1 MSFNLNKLTV
11 KAQEVVQNAIEIA
24 QNYNNQLVEP
34 EHIFAS
40 MLQEAGSVAESMVQK
55 TGANVAQLKV
65 KVGEF
70 LESLPKVSGAGIG
83 NQALSQNTAKLFDKA
98 ANEAKNLKDEFVSTE

>member
-11 KAQEVVQNAIEIA
+11 KAQEVVQNAVEIA

-34 EHIFAS
+34 EHILAS

-55 TGANVAQLKV
+55 TGANVAQMKV
-65 KVGEF
+65 KIAEL
-70 LESLPKVSGAGIG
+70 LENLPKVTGSGIG
-83 NQALSQNTAKLFDKA
+83 NQQ
-98 ANEAKNLKDEFVSTE
+98 